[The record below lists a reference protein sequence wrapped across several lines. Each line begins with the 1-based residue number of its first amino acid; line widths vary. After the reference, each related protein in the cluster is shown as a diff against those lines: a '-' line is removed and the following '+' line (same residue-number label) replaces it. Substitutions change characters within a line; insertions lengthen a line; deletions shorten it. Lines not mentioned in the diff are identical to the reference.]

1 MRPDESLLTILA
13 AIDTLTRTADTVFNQ
28 ITARVGR
35 ECLLKHSASLNN
47 NIIQVVKERDT
58 VISLN
63 NRINLA
69 RAKVQKLV
77 GTRNATCVFS
87 RCDGQELR

>member
-1 MRPDESLLTILA
+1 MDGVHHIQLRL
-13 AIDTLTRTADTVFNQ
+13 
-28 ITARVGR
+28 
-35 ECLLKHSASLNN
+35 HS
-47 NIIQVVKERDT
+47 IQVIKERDT

-87 RCDGQELR
+87 RHAR